1 MADTYKN
8 ALRGLAAAVLAVG
21 VLATTAARADDA
33 AAIAFGEAFTPID
46 PADQVAAMHR
56 GMNVLGYDPLWFDA
70 AQARFKP
77 EHFAK
82 IKAAGFDNV
91 RMVLHGFRHMD
102 AQNVLDP
109 AFLAT
114 VDTMLDAALAS
125 GLNVTL
131 DLHYGNECGTDP
143 ASCQAKVE
151 AFWRQFAP
159 RYRNA
164 SSRVMFELL
173 NEPHGFLDAKAW
185 NPIARSALAIV
196 RETNP
201 ARNVIVG
208 PAGWS
213 SIDQLAGLEL
223 PDGDHHIIVTV
234 HYYWPMTFTHQG
246 ARWVE
251 STYGLSDIRWG
262 SQAEYL
268 KVSTDFDGV
277 KAWGQAHHRPIFLGE
292 FGSYERGDIE
302 SRMRYDGA
310 VARAAEAH
318 GFAWAYWQFDSDF
331 IAYDMKADD
340 WVQPILYALVPP
352 HD

>member
-1 MADTYKN
+1 MLGKRIFAPVLGGIALCAALTHAVPAMADDTPVSFSE
-8 ALRGLAAAVLAVG
+8 G
-21 VLATTAARADDA
+21 
-33 AAIAFGEAFTPID
+33 FTPID

-56 GMNVLGYDPLWFDA
+56 GMNVLGYDPIWFDPA
-70 AQARFKP
+70 HARFKA

-82 IKAAGFDNV
+82 IKAAGFDSIRLV
-91 RMVLHGFRHMD
+91 VHGLRHMD
-102 AQNVLDP
+102 AQDTLDP

-114 VDTMLDAALAS
+114 LDTMLQAALAS
-125 GLNVTL
+125 GLSVSL
-131 DLHYGNECGTDP
+131 DLHYSNECGTDP
-143 ASCQAKVE
+143 ASCQEKVD
-151 AFWRQFAP
+151 AFWRQIAP
-159 RYRNA
+159 RYKNA
-164 SSRVMFELL
+164 PNRVAFELL

-185 NPIARSALAIV
+185 DGVYRSALAIV
-196 RETNP
+196 RQTNP
-201 ARNVIVG
+201 TRNVIVG

-213 SIDQLAGLEL
+213 SIDQLASLDL
-223 PDGDHHIIVTV
+223 PEDDRHIIVTV

-246 ARWVE
+246 ASWVKQF
-251 STYGLSDIRWG
+251 TDLHDVKWG

-277 KAWGQAHHRPIFLGE
+277 KAWADAHHRPIFLGE
-292 FGSYERGDIE
+292 FGAYDRSDIE
-302 SRMRYDGA
+302 SRMRYDYG

-331 IAYDMKADD
+331 IAYDMKTDD